1 MECEPEVY
9 RFVWHSSF
17 DGDVSVRI
25 GREGDAI
32 TIRWVYERWLRA
44 PAADDA
50 PAEAALPAAD
60 WARFREAL
68 IAANFWA
75 LDLADERQGLDRM
88 ADRRPPR
95 RYLPERVAME
105 PARQASRSRPAVLCA
120 GRRSRLQAASRTAG
134 LRSADRFCAGADI
147 AAGNRS

>member
-1 MECEPEVY
+1 MKLPADCPYAMTPPGRLATGAIDLSRCCRGHAWLLGNDEPLCLTMECEPEVY

-32 TIRWVYERWLRA
+32 TIRWVYEHWLRA

-50 PAEAALPAAD
+50 PAEAALPTAD

-75 LDLADERQGLDRM
+75 LDPADERQGLDG
-88 ADRRPPR
+88 AEW
-95 RYLPERVAME
+95 LIE
-105 PARQASRSRPAVLCA
+105 
-120 GRRSRLQAASRTAG
+120 GRRGDIYRSVSR
-134 LRSADRFCAGADI
+134 
-147 AAGNRS
+147 